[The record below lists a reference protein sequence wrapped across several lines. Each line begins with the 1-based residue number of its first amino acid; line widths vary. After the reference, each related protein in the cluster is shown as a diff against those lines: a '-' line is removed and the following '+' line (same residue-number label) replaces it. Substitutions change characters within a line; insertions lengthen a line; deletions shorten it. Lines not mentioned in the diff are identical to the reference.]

1 VCGATFK
8 QISTGESATVANT
21 AVARESRARGIEA
34 WETSA
39 QKQPAAA
46 AGAMQISVILLT
58 FNSELTIGRTL
69 ESARKV
75 SDDIH
80 VVDSYSKDRT
90 LEIARSYGAHIVQ
103 HPFANYGEQR
113 NWAIDNLPLKYGW
126 QLHLDA
132 DEFLSPE
139 LIAEIARLKTL
150 PGGEVDGF
158 FIPRLT
164 RFLGREIRYGGHY
177 PIWHLRLFRSGAGRC
192 ESRRYDQPFFL
203 QERGAQRAGPWR
215 AGVEGRT
222 QRISAP
228 LIDDNRM
235 GLREWTE
242 RHNRWSEA
250 EVAEILKP
258 TEQGVIDGKLR
269 GGTPMQAKRALRQ
282 WFLRVPL
289 FARCFLFFFYRYVV
303 RLGFLDGRAGL
314 IYNVL
319 QTFWFRFLID
329 AKLYERSLLQP
340 STPIADVL
348 GTPAKNVAQTT
359 AEQEGGP

>member
-1 VCGATFK
+1 MATQPK
-8 QISTGESATVANT
+8 TQMTE
-21 AVARESRARGIEA
+21 VARESKPKGV
-34 WETSA
+34 
-39 QKQPAAA
+39 PA
-46 AGAMQISVILLT
+46 AGARAATMQISVVVLT

-69 ESARKV
+69 QSARAV

-80 VVDSYSKDRT
+80 VVDSYSTDDTVK
-90 LEIARSYGAHIVQ
+90 IAHSHGAHVVQ
-103 HPFANYGEQR
+103 HPFVHYGEQR

-139 LIAEIARLKTL
+139 LIGEIACLKAL
-150 PGGEVDGF
+150 PCDEVDGF
-158 FIPRLT
+158 YIPRLT

-192 ESRRYDQPFFL
+192 ESRKYDQHFFL
-203 QERGAQRAGPWR
+203 RSRGSQHAGCGR
-215 AGVEGRT
+215 AGVEARA
-222 QRISAP
+222 QRIRAP

-250 EVAEILKP
+250 EVAEILMP
-258 TEQGVIDGKLR
+258 TQEGVIQGKWS
-269 GGTPMQAKRALRQ
+269 GGTPMQAKRAFRQ
-282 WFLRVPL
+282 WFLHVPL

-303 RLGFLDGRAGL
+303 RLGFLDGFPGL

-319 QTFWFRFLID
+319 QTFWYRFLID
-329 AKLYERSLLQP
+329 AKLYERSLQ
-340 STPIADVL
+340 AEQ
-348 GTPAKNVAQTT
+348 VAQNT
-359 AEQEGGP
+359 AEQEGGS